1 MEIVKVD
8 KTGRM
13 IIPEEIRRRVGI
25 KQDSPLLI
33 TDVDGNTIVVRKLN
47 IDEVA
52 AKLREELKGLDI
64 DALYRKVKA
73 EADEKARKEI
83 SPLLT

>member
-52 AKLREELKGLDI
+52 AKLKEELKDLDI